1 MNMKKKTLV
10 LGSVAV
16 LTLSLLAGCGNDS
29 KQGGAN
35 KTYKVGIVQ
44 LVEHSALDASNKG
57 FVDGLASKGLKEGQ
71 NLKLDRQNAQ
81 ADQSNLNTIAQ
92 RFVSDKNDLIGAIAT
107 PAAQSVAN
115 ATKTIPVVGMAIT
128 DYTSAKLAANNEKP
142 GRNVTG
148 TSDGVP
154 VEKHVALIKELLPQ
168 AKTVGVMYSSSEI
181 NSKVQVDRFKEEATK
196 AGLTVKEATVT
207 NVNDI
212 QQVGQNLVNDGVDVV
227 WIPTDNVLV
236 SAFPTLLQIM
246 NNAKIPVIPSDEQK
260 GALAMNAVD
269 YYKLGFQA
277 GEMAAAILLEG
288 KKPGE
293 MAIQFQKDATLI
305 VNVDV
310 AKALGITVPQSV
322 LDKVKK

>member
-1 MNMKKKTLV
+1 MNMKKKALI

-16 LTLSLLAGCGNDS
+16 LAMSLLAGCGNDT
-29 KQGGAN
+29 KQNSAN

-81 ADQSNLNTIAQ
+81 ADQSNLNTIVQ
-92 RFVSDKNDLIGAIAT
+92 RFVSDKDDLIGAIAT
-107 PAAQSVAN
+107 PSAQAAAN
-115 ATKTIPVVGMAIT
+115 VTKNIPIVGMAIT
-128 DYTSAKLAANNEKP
+128 DYTSAKLVNSDEKP

-148 TSDGVP
+148 TSDAVP
-154 VEKHVALIKELLPQ
+154 IEKHVALIKEVLPQ
-168 AKTVGVMYSSSEI
+168 AKTIGVMYSSSEI

-212 QQVGQNLVNDGVDVV
+212 QQVAQNLVNDGVQAV

-236 SAFPTLLQIM
+236 SAFPTLLQVT

-277 GEMAAAILLEG
+277 GEMAASILLDG
-288 KKPGE
+288 KKPEE
-293 MAIQFQKDATLI
+293 MAIQHQKDTALI
-305 VNVDV
+305 VNLDV
-310 AKALGITVPQSV
+310 AKALSITIPQSI
-322 LDKVKK
+322 LDKLKK